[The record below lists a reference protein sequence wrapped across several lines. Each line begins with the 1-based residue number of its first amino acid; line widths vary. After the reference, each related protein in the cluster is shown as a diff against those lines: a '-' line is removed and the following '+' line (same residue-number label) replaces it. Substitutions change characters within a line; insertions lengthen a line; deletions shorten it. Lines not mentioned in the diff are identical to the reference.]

1 MIASPILPVRIKKI
15 HKAWCYD
22 DIATPFFG
30 NFRIES
36 NISRLFRRIFMSD
49 PSSHSNREDS
59 NPEMNPIT
67 SETKP
72 STEETTRSGL
82 LRWLSLRQ
90 QGLFRFTLVIAG
102 IIVVFLFLLSLYWG
116 MEPDLFDVQAAAEAR
131 ANARNETLVVGYVT
145 TNTLI
150 EIGNTLLNKPGG
162 YLSNDKMPPG
172 IFMDNIPNWEFG
184 VLRQVRDFS
193 KVLRNDISRSQTLGD
208 ENKDLANAEPRF
220 NVDNMAWMFPAAESE
235 YAQGIAGIEA
245 YLNILADPNRQD
257 AQFFSRADNL
267 TDWLRTASR
276 RLGDLSQRLSA
287 SVGQARLNIDLAGD
301 PDARS
306 ATGQDV
312 LDHTK
317 TPWLE
322 IDDVF
327 YEARGTTWA
336 LLHLLHAIDTDFKEV
351 LEKKNARIS
360 LQQIIRELE
369 STQRT
374 VWSPMILNG
383 SDFGFFANHSLVM
396 AGYISRANAGIIE
409 LRELLQR
416 G

>member
-1 MIASPILPVRIKKI
+1 
-15 HKAWCYD
+15 
-22 DIATPFFG
+22 
-30 NFRIES
+30 
-36 NISRLFRRIFMSD
+36 MSD
-49 PSSHSNREDS
+49 SSNRPNQEDS
-59 NPEMNPIT
+59 SSEMNPMT
-67 SETKP
+67 PDTP
-72 STEETTRSGL
+72 PNTENKNKFRQRL
-82 LRWLSLRQ
+82 FQWFSLRQ
-90 QGLFRFTLVIAG
+90 QGVLRFSLVMVGVIT
-102 IIVVFLFLLSLYWG
+102 VFLFLLSCYWG
-116 MEPDLFDVQAAAEAR
+116 MEPDLFDVQAAAEKR
-131 ANARNETLVVGYVT
+131 ATARNETIVVGYVT
-145 TNTLI
+145 THTLI
-150 EIGNTLLNKPGG
+150 QIGNTLLKKPGG

-172 IFMDNIPNWEFG
+172 VFMDNIPNWEFG

-193 KVLRNDISRSQTLGD
+193 KALRNDITRSQTLGD

-235 YAQGIAGIEA
+235 YAQGIAGIES
-245 YLNILADPNRQD
+245 YLNTLADPNRQD

-287 SVGQARLNIDLAGD
+287 SVGQARLNVDLAGD

-306 ATGQDV
+306 ATGQDT

-317 TPWLE
+317 TAWLE
-322 IDDVF
+322 IDDIF

-336 LLHLLHAIDTDFKEV
+336 LLHLLHAIEIDFREV
-351 LEKKNARIS
+351 LDKKNARVS

-374 VWSPMILNG
+374 VWSPMIMNG
-383 SDFGFFANHSLVM
+383 SDFGFFSNHSLVM

>member
-1 MIASPILPVRIKKI
+1 
-15 HKAWCYD
+15 
-22 DIATPFFG
+22 
-30 NFRIES
+30 
-36 NISRLFRRIFMSD
+36 
-49 PSSHSNREDS
+49 
-59 NPEMNPIT
+59 MNPIT
-67 SETKP
+67 PDTNPAVASQ
-72 STEETTRSGL
+72 STRSGW
-82 LRWLSLRQ
+82 LRWFSLRQ
-90 QGLFRFTLVIAG
+90 QGLLRFAMVVVG

-116 MEPDLFDVQAAAEAR
+116 MEPDLFDVQAAAEER
-131 ANARNETLVVGYVT
+131 AKARNETLVVGYIT

-150 EIGNTLLNKPGG
+150 QISNTLLNKPGG

-184 VLRQVRDFS
+184 VLRQVRDFT

-208 ENKDLANAEPRF
+208 ESKDLANAEPRF

-235 YAQGIAGIEA
+235 YAQGIAGVEA
-245 YLNILADPNRQD
+245 YLNMLADPSRQD

-267 TDWLRTASR
+267 TDWLRTVSR

-301 PDARS
+301 PDARR
-306 ATGQDV
+306 ATGQEAV
-312 LDHTK
+312 DHTK

-327 YEARGTTWA
+327 YETRGTTWA
-336 LLHLLHAIDTDFKEV
+336 LLHLLHAIDIDFKEV
-351 LEKKNARIS
+351 LEKKNARVS